1 MPAGEIAFI
10 KPYIKALWIPSVIA
24 SITQYYL
31 PWPGRIATVIAQM
44 AGPGAK
50 RHGIESG
57 RECATSL
64 QIGNHIGYSQSMC
77 QLMNSDADQI
87 GLSSAR
93 QLRGHI
99 GNVIKIQFAHDE
111 LGVGTKGQLSG
122 INAVQC
128 ALQLRQ
134 TYNAVGN

>member
-31 PWPGRIATVIAQM
+31 LVGQDCHGHRADGWSR
-44 AGPGAK
+44 AK

-64 QIGNHIGYSQSMC
+64 QIGNHIGYSQSMG

-111 LGVGTKGQLSG
+111 LGVGAKGQLSG
-122 INAVQC
+122 INTVQC